1 MHDNQHNYSIET
13 VKEQTMSKL
22 ICRFVMWL
30 MHTRYVKIG
39 EPIFYIRG
47 VGKDYPK
54 YLLYTEDETVYRRMD
69 KF

>member
-1 MHDNQHNYSIET
+1 
-13 VKEQTMSKL
+13 MSEL

-30 MHTRYVKIG
+30 LHTRYIKTG
-39 EPIFYIRG
+39 EPIFYIKG
-47 VGKDYPK
+47 LGKDYPK